1 MSVTTAPP
9 VLRKAMED
17 GSAKTVIRLIET
29 EAEISEEELYEYRR
43 YRWLYGCSP
52 AELIINST
60 LFLDRTSLRNLLYD
74 IADSTSMPSWMW
86 PLIRLPVELDHCVE
100 GQFNKAF
107 LMTMDNGAEV
117 LAKIPNPNVG
127 SAFYTTASEVATR
140 NFVRE
145 FLNFPV
151 PRIHTYSLDP
161 LNPVGVEYIIEEK
174 AGGKPLGNLWRH
186 WPRESQQDL
195 VTELVDLE
203 AKLASVSF
211 QSHGYIYY
219 KDDLK
224 TKGVRAQSLEAMYSS
239 IGNPS
244 KELDPSH
251 MAKFVLGPLDQAVL
265 WQGERAT
272 MALERGPWQNAVDYM
287 LALGMNEIQWTKTC
301 AAAQMNY
308 CRPVDTPEL
317 PEEYISLLERYLILV
332 PHLAPIFPEELHSK
346 TLCLRDL
353 HLDNIFVDPDTK
365 RITHIIDW
373 QSTPVSE
380 IFFQYRVPAMLPP
393 SSGYKS
399 IPEPM
404 SEGSRRSYSG
414 ESDDILR
421 RYQDLTRIKNP
432 LRWAAIS
439 HPHKS
444 ILQPVSLVSGA
455 WSRNDVFS
463 FRHALI
469 TIAAHWQDIY
479 PDSIACPISFTDQEL
494 WLHNEEME
502 LLEELGTVL
511 HLLQDQNL
519 IAVGGRVLRDDYER
533 AHAVNTCVKEMFVD
547 MGEDEQHKALYKKIW
562 PY

>member
-1 MSVTTAPP
+1 MSVTTPP
-9 VLRKAMED
+9 VLRKAMVD
-17 GSAKTVIRLIET
+17 GS
-29 EAEISEEELYEYRR
+29 EADIPEEELYEYRR
-43 YRWLYGCSP
+43 YRWLSDEPEKLAVRYRRF
-52 AELIINST
+52 N
-60 LFLDRTSLRNLLYD
+60 LDALLD
-74 IADSTSMPSWMW
+74 VAVKTAAGGARSCTKV
-86 PLIRLPVELDHCVE
+86 LKCVE

-127 SAFYTTASEVATR
+127 STFYTTASEVATR
-140 NFVRE
+140 NFVRD
-145 FLNFPV
+145 FLEFPV

-161 LNPVGVEYIIEEK
+161 LNPVGVEYILEEK
-174 AGGKPLGNLWRH
+174 AKGKPLGNLWRH
-186 WPRESQQDL
+186 WSRESQQDL

-211 QSHGYIYY
+211 KSHGCIYY

-224 TKGVRAQSLEAMYSS
+224 NKGVHVQSLKATYSS
-239 IGNPS
+239 MGNPS

-251 MAKFVLGPLDQAVL
+251 TAKFVLGPLDEAVL

-272 MALERGPWQNAVDYM
+272 LALERGPWQNAVDYM
-287 LALGMNEIQWTKTC
+287 LAMGMNETQWTKTY
-301 AAAQMNY
+301 ATAQMNY
-308 CRPVDTPEL
+308 CRPIDTPEL

-332 PHLAPIFPEELHSK
+332 PHLTPIFSEELQSK

-380 IFFQYRVPAMLPP
+380 IFLQYRVPPMLPL

-399 IPEPM
+399 ISEPM
-404 SEGSRRSYSG
+404 SEGSGRRSESG

-432 LRWAAIS
+432 LRWAAIN

-479 PDSIACPISFTDQEL
+479 PDSTPCPISFTDQEL

-511 HLLQDQNL
+511 HLLEDQNL
-519 IAVGGRVLRDDYER
+519 IAVGGRVLREDYER
-533 AHAVNTCVKEMFVD
+533 AHAVNMRVKEMFLD
-547 MGEDEQHKALYKKIW
+547 MGEDEQHKALYEKIW

>member
-1 MSVTTAPP
+1 M
-9 VLRKAMED
+9 
-17 GSAKTVIRLIET
+17 ET
-29 EAEISEEELYEYRR
+29 EAEISEEELYQYRR
-43 YRWLYGCSP
+43 YRWLSDE
-52 AELIINST
+52 AEKLAVRYRRFN
-60 LFLDRTSLRNLLYD
+60 LDALLD
-74 IADSTSMPSWMW
+74 VAVKTAGGGAISCIKV
-86 PLIRLPVELDHCVE
+86 LKCIE

-107 LMTMDNGAEV
+107 LMTMDSGAEV

-145 FLNFPV
+145 VLNFPV

-174 AGGKPLGNLWRH
+174 AEGKPLGNLWRH
-186 WPRESQQDL
+186 WPRESQL
-195 VTELVDLE
+195 NILTELVDLE

-211 QSHGYIYY
+211 QSHGCIYY
-219 KDDLK
+219 KDDL
-224 TKGVRAQSLEAMYSS
+224 TTNGVQAQSLGATYNS
-239 IGNPS
+239 IGNAS
-244 KELDPSH
+244 KELDPLQ
-251 MAKFVLGPLDQAVL
+251 MAKYALGPLNQAVL
-265 WQGERAT
+265 WQGERAI
-272 MALERGPWQNAVDYM
+272 MALERGPWQSAVDYM
-287 LALGMNEIQWTKTC
+287 VAMGMNEIKWTKTC
-301 AAAQMNY
+301 AAPQMNY

-332 PHLAPIFPEELHSK
+332 PHLAPVFPEELHSK
-346 TLCLRDL
+346 TLHLRDL

-373 QSTPVSE
+373 QSTVVSE
-380 IFFQYRVPAMLPP
+380 IFFQYKVPAMLPP

-404 SEGSRRSYSG
+404 SEDFRGGICSG
-414 ESDDILR
+414 ESDDILN

-432 LRWAAIS
+432 LRWAAIN
-439 HPHKS
+439 HLHKS

-479 PDSIACPISFTDQEL
+479 PDSTACPISFTDQEL

-519 IAVGGRVLRDDYER
+519 ISVGGRVLRDDYER
-533 AHAVNTCVKEMFVD
+533 THAVNMRVKEMFVD
-547 MGEDEQHKALYKKIW
+547 MGEDEQHKALYEKIW